1 MEAQQSIIAAAAQTK
16 QKTKP
21 KLIETLRNQWD
32 LQLMIIPSIV
42 FIFVFSYIP
51 MYGVLMAFQD
61 YNMFEGFWAS
71 PWVGFK
77 HFKMFVE
84 APEFWQIMR
93 NTIMISLLKLF
104 FGFPAPIFLALIL
117 NEVRSMVFKRIV
129 QTVSYLPHFLSWVIV
144 AGFAM
149 SMLSTD
155 NGSINILLQKLHMI
169 EEPIN
174 FLSMPEYFWAI
185 VVTTGIWKDIGF
197 ATIVYLA
204 AIAGVDPHL
213 YESASIDGASRF
225 RMMLLITLPCIMP
238 VVIIFLILAVGGI
251 LNAGFDDLL
260 LLGNNPILRDVS
272 DVIDT
277 YVYRIGILSNR
288 YSYAT
293 AAGLFKA
300 VISVGLLVLANRVA
314 RRLGSSLW

>member
-1 MEAQQSIIAAAAQTK
+1 
-16 QKTKP
+16 
-21 KLIETLRNQWD
+21 
-32 LQLMIIPSIV
+32 MIIPSIA

-104 FGFPAPIFLALIL
+104 FGFPAPIILALLL

-155 NGSINILLQKLHMI
+155 NGSINILLQKLHLI

-174 FLSMPEYFWAI
+174 FLSMPEYFWTI

-225 RMMLLITLPCIMP
+225 RMMILITLPCIMP

-300 VISVGLLVLANRVA
+300 VISVGMLVLANRVA

>member
-1 MEAQQSIIAAAAQTK
+1 
-16 QKTKP
+16 
-21 KLIETLRNQWD
+21 
-32 LQLMIIPSIV
+32 MIIPSIV
-42 FIFVFSYIP
+42 LIFIFSYIP

-77 HFKMFVE
+77 HFRMFVE

-104 FGFPAPIFLALIL
+104 FGFPAPIVLALLL
-117 NEVRSMVFKRIV
+117 NEIRSMVFKRIV

-155 NGSINILLQKLHMI
+155 NGSINILLQQLHLI
-169 EEPIN
+169 KEPIN
-174 FLSMPEYFWAI
+174 FLSMPEYFWTI
-185 VVTTGIWKDIGF
+185 IVTTGIWKDIGF

-225 RMMLLITLPCIMP
+225 RMMILITIPCIMP

-260 LLGNNPILRDVS
+260 LLGSNPILRDVS

-277 YVYRIGILSNR
+277 YVYRVGILSNR

-300 VISVGLLVLANRVA
+300 VISVGLLVLANRIA
-314 RRLGSSLW
+314 RRMGSSLW